1 MLFTRTIRRKM
12 AVGLAFVLVMLFVLA
27 VGGLS
32 GMSSYKQVVVDLE
45 FSISEAPRTEDL
57 VAAIGALSE
66 PLSINNGG
74 KPPTQRFKQF
84 QQQKFADQLQR
95 TRDRIQT
102 YERKLDRL
110 PPLKYFDAKQDV
122 TLQLLQKIRDGLDKL
137 ERTKDGMSTS
147 PDYTETL
154 HEMNGQVLELLSK
167 AISVPDFQWGL
178 NEKLQ
183 SARKVYRSRQNFLW
197 WSAGASILLFGL
209 LASYA
214 YQAVFSP
221 LSTLHHG
228 ALRVAQGDFNY
239 RVDLDTDDEMG
250 ELAEAFNKMTA
261 RFQEIQTDLDRQV
274 RERSKQLVRSERLAG
289 LGFLAA
295 GVAHEINNPLQA
307 ITIAAES
314 LDGRTDEFLAKADPA
329 DVQIVKQYLAMIRSE
344 SLRCKDITAK
354 LLNFARGQDSAR
366 GRFDLVTLTTE
377 VLSLVSHL
385 SKFRDRKIEF
395 FPKGPCPVCVNG
407 PELKQVI
414 LNFVSN
420 ALEAMDPGGVLK
432 IRITEQTDQVI
443 LSFQDQG
450 CGMTPEVIDNLFEP
464 FFTQRKDGKGTGLG
478 LSISHRIISEH
489 GGTIEALSEGAGKGS
504 TFHIHLPRKAASG
517 EMAA

>member
-32 GMSSYKQVVVDLE
+32 GMGSYRQVVHDLE
-45 FSISEAPRTEDL
+45 FSISEAPRSSDL
-57 VAAIGALSE
+57 VAAIGELSD
-66 PLSINNGG
+66 PLLMSLGG
-74 KPPTQRFKQF
+74 KTPNPRFQLA
-84 QQQKFADQLQR
+84 QQQTFQEQLAK
-95 TRDRIQT
+95 TRERVQL
-102 YERKLDRL
+102 YEQKLDRL
-110 PPLKYFDAKQDV
+110 PPTRNVILSHDITMQF
-122 TLQLLQKIRDGLDKL
+122 LQKIRDGLAKL
-137 ERTKDGMSTS
+137 EELKNGMTTS
-147 PDYTETL
+147 RDYKETL
-154 HEMNGQVLELLSK
+154 QEMHGRVLELLSIALK
-167 AISVPDFQWGL
+167 VPDYQGGL

-197 WSAGASILLFGL
+197 WSAGASVLLFGL

-307 ITIAAES
+307 ITLAAES

-329 DVQIVKQYLAMIRSE
+329 DVHIVKQYLAMIRSE

-354 LLNFARGQDSAR
+354 LLNFARGQDSTR

-504 TFHIHLPRKAASG
+504 TFHIHLPRQAASG